1 MRTVASVRYCKVSM
15 CMCRFLKCFKR
26 QNGRSFIEG
35 IERVLFLLRPP
46 PWGNEPFTVCA
57 AVTNHQTQ
65 FVSGCAASAAFIK
78 QTATWNKIVYW
89 TSWQIK
95 TKLYVSNMKYG
106 KYGKLCKVLLR
117 HFEFSKFI
125 ASHTVQHESNKLG
138 YNSKFDVYFQPYS
151 FFWHSVFRW
160 ATSNLF

>member
-1 MRTVASVRYCKVSM
+1 MHVSIFKMFQTSEWEELYRRNRKGLMYCSDLHPGAM
-15 CMCRFLKCFKR
+15 SLLLC
-26 QNGRSFIEG
+26 
-35 IERVLFLLRPP
+35 VLQWPITRP
-46 PWGNEPFTVCA
+46 
-57 AVTNHQTQ
+57 

-78 QTATWNKIVYW
+78 QTATWNEIVYW

-117 HFEFSKFI
+117 HFKFSKFI

-138 YNSKFDVYFQPYS
+138 YNSKFDVYFQPSS

-160 ATSNLF
+160 TTSNLF